1 MLSTLQKAEILVRAG
16 IKVPVLPP
24 TTPDG
29 TALPPKWRQD
39 VDNLYAAYAAA
50 RAARSLRESEAART
64 MADLRLANN
73 RMTHPHH
80 PDDHDE
86 D

>member
-16 IKVPVLPP
+16 IAVPAMPP
-24 TTPDG
+24 AVAGSPEIS
-29 TALPPKWRQD
+29 PRWRQEI
-39 VDNLYAAYAAA
+39 DNLYAGYVAA

-64 MADLRLANN
+64 LSDLRHANN
-73 RMTHPHH
+73 RMTHPSH